1 MLWEDLFRNVFSS
14 PSSPCTKEQDPAAFL
29 CTSPAAGGG
38 NLINFNAATNKED
51 ADRYYIETSG
61 D

>member
-1 MLWEDLFRNVFSS
+1 MLSS
-14 PSSPCTKEQDPAAFL
+14 G
-29 CTSPAAGGG
+29 TSPAAGGG
-38 NLINFNAATNKED
+38 DLINFNAATNKED